1 MSRHWGVVPSI
12 AHTKIILHT
21 YVIALRKVVWYHK
34 NSFKSVLVM
43 AWGYICIDKSSYR
56 IVMDWW
62 KFLVSKASKLNSGCM
77 VCFNYTTYYLNSA
90 CRWQGTTKTTFQGGR
105 TIFIRIQ
112 HTRVNFEPGSCL
124 SWLSDWMMIF
134 AKRDRLPINIT
145 SIQWDGGKEQ
155 PKPPLRE
162 AGQYY

>member
-62 KFLVSKASKLNSGCM
+62 KFLVSKASKLNSGCI

-90 CRWQGTTKTTFQGGR
+90 CRWHGTTKTTFQGGR
-105 TIFIRIQ
+105 TILLGFNTPESVSNPGPAFLGCRE
-112 HTRVNFEPGSCL
+112 TDVVCLFVLGLGLNVGPGSHSL
-124 SWLSDWMMIF
+124 PF
-134 AKRDRLPINIT
+134 ARR
-145 SIQWDGGKEQ
+145 S
-155 PKPPLRE
+155 
-162 AGQYY
+162 